1 MTISVET
8 LAIVR
13 RKYIVAFQLVTQFFA
28 PIRIQTNHFDA
39 LCHAYFS
46 CDPAYALLRFYAL
59 NDLSF
64 TPNLSS
70 KKLTVTVRRLCPS
83 ITELQAFEAA
93 CRHQS
98 FTQTAQELHCTQ
110 GAVSRQIAS
119 LEATVGVPL
128 FERTRQ
134 RLVLTDAG
142 KTYLQAIQ
150 PALAQIESATLQLLS
165 HRGKGGTLNI
175 ASFPTFGA
183 KWLIP
188 RLPRFT
194 LAHPE
199 ITLNFLPHALGYDFS
214 RPELDASIRFGEGV
228 WPGTICDYVA
238 GREVVAVVAPQ
249 VISKLRQSTG
259 RRDIEP
265 KDLIDIG
272 LLHHNSVPS
281 GWSEWFSALGL
292 NEPDARI
299 GPRFDQF
306 TLIIQAVTAGIGAAL
321 VPRCL
326 IDDELHA
333 KRIATPFRKKVSLS
347 QGYYLCAPESKVQLP
362 SLQTFRK
369 WLLSE
374 AALTSYHH

>member
-1 MTISVET
+1 M
-8 LAIVR
+8 
-13 RKYIVAFQLVTQFFA
+13 
-28 PIRIQTNHFDA
+28 QTNSAH
-39 LCHAYFS
+39 CVMRISHAREDITCY
-46 CDPAYALLRFYAL
+46 D
-59 NDLSF
+59 SF
-64 TPNLSS
+64 GVGIASNLQSASS
-70 KKLTVTVRRLCPS
+70 KNPAVTVRRLCPS
-83 ITELQAFEAA
+83 MTELQAFEAA

-98 FTQTAQELHCTQ
+98 FTQTALELHCTQ

-150 PALAQIESATLQLLS
+150 PALAQLEAATLQLLS

-188 RLPRFT
+188 RLPHFT

-199 ITLNFLPHALGYDFS
+199 VTLNFLPHALGYDFS
-214 RPELDASIRFGEGV
+214 RAELDASIRFGEGV
-228 WPGTICDYVA
+228 WPGTVCDYVA
-238 GREVVAVVAPQ
+238 GREVVAVIAPP
-249 VISKLRQSTG
+249 IIAKLRKSIG
-259 RRDIEP
+259 RRNIEP
-265 KDLIDIG
+265 NDLINIG

-281 GWSEWFSALGL
+281 GWSEWFSALGI
-292 NEPDARI
+292 NEPKALI

-306 TLIIQAVTAGIGAAL
+306 TLVIQAVTAGIGAGL

-326 IDDELHA
+326 IDDELRA
-333 KRIATPFRKKVSLS
+333 KRVVTPFQKKVSLS
-347 QGYYLCAPESKVQLP
+347 QGYYLCAPESKAQLP
-362 SLQTFRK
+362 SLQTFRN

-374 AALTSYHH
+374 AALNG